1 MNEYSTK
8 CNRQKKSHRGKV
20 SGNSKHL
27 LLEGEL
33 IMTQDLQ
40 EIKIIRLGAN
50 LVRAVER
57 NQGSRKVRKYV
68 IRLNQAVMNRNP
80 EIVKEMERKMGLH

>member
-1 MNEYSTK
+1 
-8 CNRQKKSHRGKV
+8 
-20 SGNSKHL
+20 
-27 LLEGEL
+27 
-33 IMTQDLQ
+33 MTQDLQ

-50 LVRAVER
+50 FVRAVER

>member
-1 MNEYSTK
+1 
-8 CNRQKKSHRGKV
+8 
-20 SGNSKHL
+20 
-27 LLEGEL
+27 
-33 IMTQDLQ
+33 MTQDLQ

-50 LVRAVER
+50 LVRAIER

>member
-1 MNEYSTK
+1 MN
-8 CNRQKKSHRGKV
+8 
-20 SGNSKHL
+20 
-27 LLEGEL
+27 
-33 IMTQDLQ
+33 QDLQ

>member
-1 MNEYSTK
+1 
-8 CNRQKKSHRGKV
+8 
-20 SGNSKHL
+20 
-27 LLEGEL
+27 
-33 IMTQDLQ
+33 MTQDLQ
-40 EIKIIRLGAN
+40 QSNIMRLGAN
-50 LVRAVER
+50 LVIAVER

>member
-1 MNEYSTK
+1 
-8 CNRQKKSHRGKV
+8 
-20 SGNSKHL
+20 
-27 LLEGEL
+27 
-33 IMTQDLQ
+33 MTQDLQ

-80 EIVKEMERKMGLH
+80 EIVKEMERKMWLH

>member
-1 MNEYSTK
+1 
-8 CNRQKKSHRGKV
+8 
-20 SGNSKHL
+20 
-27 LLEGEL
+27 
-33 IMTQDLQ
+33 MTQDLQ

-80 EIVKEMERKMGLH
+80 EIVKEVERKMGLH

>member
-1 MNEYSTK
+1 
-8 CNRQKKSHRGKV
+8 
-20 SGNSKHL
+20 
-27 LLEGEL
+27 
-33 IMTQDLQ
+33 MTQDLQ

-57 NQGSRKVRKYV
+57 NQASRKVRKYV

>member
-1 MNEYSTK
+1 
-8 CNRQKKSHRGKV
+8 
-20 SGNSKHL
+20 
-27 LLEGEL
+27 
-33 IMTQDLQ
+33 MTQDLQ

-68 IRLNQAVMNRNP
+68 IRLNQTVMNRNP

>member
-1 MNEYSTK
+1 
-8 CNRQKKSHRGKV
+8 
-20 SGNSKHL
+20 
-27 LLEGEL
+27 
-33 IMTQDLQ
+33 MTQDLQ
-40 EIKIIRLGAN
+40 KIKIIRLGAN
-50 LVRAVER
+50 LVRAVKR

>member
-1 MNEYSTK
+1 MNEYSTR

-68 IRLNQAVMNRNP
+68 IRLNQAAMNRNP

>member
-1 MNEYSTK
+1 
-8 CNRQKKSHRGKV
+8 
-20 SGNSKHL
+20 
-27 LLEGEL
+27 
-33 IMTQDLQ
+33 MTQDLQ

-68 IRLNQAVMNRNP
+68 ILLNQAVMNRNP
-80 EIVKEMERKMGLH
+80 EIAKEMERKMGLH

>member
-1 MNEYSTK
+1 
-8 CNRQKKSHRGKV
+8 
-20 SGNSKHL
+20 
-27 LLEGEL
+27 
-33 IMTQDLQ
+33 MTQDLQ

-50 LVRAVER
+50 LVIAVER

>member
-1 MNEYSTK
+1 
-8 CNRQKKSHRGKV
+8 
-20 SGNSKHL
+20 
-27 LLEGEL
+27 
-33 IMTQDLQ
+33 MTQDLQ

-80 EIVKEMERKMGLH
+80 EIVKEMGRKMGLH

>member
-1 MNEYSTK
+1 MNEYSIK
-8 CNRQKKSHRGKV
+8 SNEQKKSHRGKV

>member
-1 MNEYSTK
+1 
-8 CNRQKKSHRGKV
+8 
-20 SGNSKHL
+20 
-27 LLEGEL
+27 
-33 IMTQDLQ
+33 MTQDLQ

-57 NQGSRKVRKYV
+57 NKGSRKVRKYV

>member
-1 MNEYSTK
+1 
-8 CNRQKKSHRGKV
+8 
-20 SGNSKHL
+20 
-27 LLEGEL
+27 
-33 IMTQDLQ
+33 MTQDLQ

-68 IRLNQAVMNRNP
+68 IRLNQAVMNCNP

>member
-1 MNEYSTK
+1 
-8 CNRQKKSHRGKV
+8 
-20 SGNSKHL
+20 
-27 LLEGEL
+27 
-33 IMTQDLQ
+33 MTQDLQ

-80 EIVKEMERKMGLH
+80 EIVKKMERKMGLH

>member
-1 MNEYSTK
+1 
-8 CNRQKKSHRGKV
+8 
-20 SGNSKHL
+20 
-27 LLEGEL
+27 
-33 IMTQDLQ
+33 MTQDLQ

-68 IRLNQAVMNRNP
+68 IQLNQAVMNRNP

>member
-1 MNEYSTK
+1 
-8 CNRQKKSHRGKV
+8 
-20 SGNSKHL
+20 
-27 LLEGEL
+27 
-33 IMTQDLQ
+33 MTQDLQ

>member
-1 MNEYSTK
+1 
-8 CNRQKKSHRGKV
+8 
-20 SGNSKHL
+20 
-27 LLEGEL
+27 
-33 IMTQDLQ
+33 MTQDLQ

-68 IRLNQAVMNRNP
+68 IRLNQAVMNHNP

>member
-1 MNEYSTK
+1 
-8 CNRQKKSHRGKV
+8 
-20 SGNSKHL
+20 
-27 LLEGEL
+27 
-33 IMTQDLQ
+33 MTQDLQ

-50 LVRAVER
+50 LVGAVER

>member
-1 MNEYSTK
+1 
-8 CNRQKKSHRGKV
+8 
-20 SGNSKHL
+20 
-27 LLEGEL
+27 
-33 IMTQDLQ
+33 MTQDLQ
-40 EIKIIRLGAN
+40 EIKIIRLGAK

-80 EIVKEMERKMGLH
+80 EIVKEMERKMGLR

>member
-1 MNEYSTK
+1 
-8 CNRQKKSHRGKV
+8 
-20 SGNSKHL
+20 
-27 LLEGEL
+27 
-33 IMTQDLQ
+33 MTQDLQ

-68 IRLNQAVMNRNP
+68 IRLNQDVMNRNP

>member
-1 MNEYSTK
+1 
-8 CNRQKKSHRGKV
+8 
-20 SGNSKHL
+20 
-27 LLEGEL
+27 
-33 IMTQDLQ
+33 MTQDLQ
-40 EIKIIRLGAN
+40 EIKIIRLDAD

-80 EIVKEMERKMGLH
+80 EIAKEMERKMGLH

>member
-1 MNEYSTK
+1 
-8 CNRQKKSHRGKV
+8 
-20 SGNSKHL
+20 
-27 LLEGEL
+27 
-33 IMTQDLQ
+33 MTQDLQ

-80 EIVKEMERKMGLH
+80 EIVKEMKRNMGLH

>member
-1 MNEYSTK
+1 
-8 CNRQKKSHRGKV
+8 
-20 SGNSKHL
+20 
-27 LLEGEL
+27 
-33 IMTQDLQ
+33 MTQDLQ
-40 EIKIIRLGAN
+40 EIKIIRSGAN

>member
-1 MNEYSTK
+1 
-8 CNRQKKSHRGKV
+8 
-20 SGNSKHL
+20 
-27 LLEGEL
+27 
-33 IMTQDLQ
+33 MTQDLQ

-68 IRLNQAVMNRNP
+68 IRLNQAVMNSNP

>member
-1 MNEYSTK
+1 
-8 CNRQKKSHRGKV
+8 
-20 SGNSKHL
+20 
-27 LLEGEL
+27 
-33 IMTQDLQ
+33 MTQDLQ

-80 EIVKEMERKMGLH
+80 EIVKEMERKIGLH